1 MKWYKSKCVKTQA
14 ESSRRKSKDIHYSTG
29 KRREGHCRPSDFLAS
44 ICSFHKRHLG
54 ATKSSERSNKKLF
67 PNPSTLDA
75 GTESQPEYVSL
86 CSMWVVENRN
96 IPARIL
102 EVFLEWSL
110 EAGKEQM
117 DSCMQGLDFLKAYPY
132 CLRQKTNFKATLNC
146 LMVYFLYLLAYFTDN
161 WNFDNTTSSLEAPPS
176 LKHTYILQDLDFSLL
191 SAVSWW
197 PETGSPCISGAL
209 CLPLI
214 GRVKSRRLSF

>member
-161 WNFDNTTSSLEAPPS
+161 WNFDNNHIFAGGSTFP
-176 LKHTYILQDLDFSLL
+176 KTYIHTPRPWLFIAVCSFLMARDGKSLHIRSSM
-191 SAVSWW
+191 SAFDRQS
-197 PETGSPCISGAL
+197 
-209 CLPLI
+209 
-214 GRVKSRRLSF
+214 